1 MFYCF
6 FRVKVEQKGLVK
18 QDVGTDAYNG
28 RVGDGGQ
35 HQIAISENV
44 QAYTLPIEKTD
55 YDTNSDNNEY
65 FGVVHT
71 LPTAYAEIGSRL
83 NKVIMQN
90 IHSNGYSGS
99 RSYNTLPLTE
109 ITYSDINDVVTVNI
123 DKSALTLDMNSSPA
137 NIYINSVGYIK
148 SGSHITSPLT
158 ELTYSDVNA
167 VSSVNIDLVKNTLDI
182 GTSAGSIYMDNQKG
196 PATENIIHHSVHVVE
211 IPSLN
216 KSSLFI
222 NDTLCSTM
230 LNSSNIDMGFI
241 CWSNITYT
249 SFGHS
254 VGSDPIIFGLDVRLG
269 YIFLLQFLK

>member
-1 MFYCF
+1 M
-6 FRVKVEQKGLVK
+6 
-18 QDVGTDAYNG
+18 
-28 RVGDGGQ
+28 
-35 HQIAISENV
+35 
-44 QAYTLPIEKTD
+44 
-55 YDTNSDNNEY
+55 
-65 FGVVHT
+65 
-71 LPTAYAEIGSRL
+71 
-83 NKVIMQN
+83 
-90 IHSNGYSGS
+90 
-99 RSYNTLPLTE
+99 
-109 ITYSDINDVVTVNI
+109 VTVNI

-167 VSSVNIDLVKNTLDI
+167 VSSVNTLDI

-230 LNSSNIDMGFI
+230 LNSSNIDRGFI